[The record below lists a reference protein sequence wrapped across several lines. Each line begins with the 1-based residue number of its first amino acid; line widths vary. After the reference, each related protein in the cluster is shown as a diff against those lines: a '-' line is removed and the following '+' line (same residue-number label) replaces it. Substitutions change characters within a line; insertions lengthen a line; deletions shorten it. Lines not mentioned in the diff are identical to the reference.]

1 MGLMFGFDRLVGWA
15 VRPGRSRALAPEGS
29 GSGLVLDPKVTERE
43 LDRMVD
49 LEDLARALP
58 GAELLRFPGASG
70 TGSLSHPEG
79 EGLESQTS
87 LSAVTVTD
95 ICHDSRKARAGS
107 VFFAIPGIDQD
118 GATFASEAVGRG
130 AVAVVAPRPLPV
142 PVPLLIVEDV
152 RAALSRVASIFYGQ
166 PSRVLPVAGITGTNG
181 KTTVAHLLAAC
192 LQDTHGP
199 VGILGTLGG
208 RLGYDKQGNEI
219 QVSLVN
225 TTPGALEIHRLLRE
239 MISNDCGSAV
249 LEVSSHA
256 LDQGR
261 VHDVRFQAAVF
272 TSLSQDHLDYHG
284 SMEAYAR
291 AKAKLF
297 GLLEKGG
304 VAVLPAD
311 DPEAAVMRKRVP
323 TGIRLV
329 TWALDKPQNPAEC
342 HLQGEILSQGPT
354 GTRLRVHAREGMT
367 DLDLPLIG
375 VHNARNAMT
384 ALAAAMAFKVPLLF
398 AVDRLGQAIPV
409 AGRLEEMGEA
419 GKGFPIFVDYAHTPD
434 ALEKVCQAVQGL
446 RPKKLHLVFG
456 CGGDRDRL
464 KRKIM
469 GRIAAQNADHI
480 VVTND
485 NPRTED
491 PERILE
497 MILEGVE
504 PREGLCVEICLNRG
518 EAIRHVLEQAKE
530 GDAVLIA
537 GKGHEQ
543 GQVIGKET
551 IPFDDR
557 EEVKAWLRRN

>member
-1 MGLMFGFDRLVGWA
+1 MFGFDRLVGWA
-15 VRPGRSRALAPEGS
+15 VRPGRSRALAPETG
-29 GSGLVLDPKVTERE
+29 GSGLVLEPRETERE
-43 LDRMVD
+43 LDRIVD
-49 LEDLARALP
+49 LADLARALP
-58 GAELLRFPGASG
+58 NAELLRFPGARLAEVG
-70 TGSLSHPEG
+70 GDAQAQPSLAA
-79 EGLESQTS
+79 T
-87 LSAVTVTD
+87 TIKD
-95 ICHDSRKARAGS
+95 ICHDSRKVRPGS

-118 GATFASEAVGRG
+118 GAVFASEAVGRG
-130 AVAVVAPRPLPV
+130 AVAVVARRPLPV
-142 PVPLLIVEDV
+142 PVPLLVVEDV

-181 KTTVAHLLAAC
+181 KTTVAQLLAAC

-199 VGILGTLGG
+199 VGVLGTLGG
-208 RLGYDKQGNEI
+208 RLGYDKQGKEVR
-219 QVSLVN
+219 VSLAN

-239 MISNDCGSAV
+239 MIQNGCGSAV
-249 LEVSSHA
+249 LEASSHA

-261 VHDVRFQAAVF
+261 VRDVRFQAAVF

-311 DPEAAVMRKRVP
+311 DPEAAIMRSQVP
-323 TGIRLV
+323 PGIRLV
-329 TWALDKPQNPAEC
+329 TWALDKPKNPAPC
-342 HLQGEILSQGPT
+342 HLQGEILSQGPK
-354 GTRLRVHAREGMT
+354 GTRIRVHAREGMT

-398 AVDRLGQAIPV
+398 AVDRLCQAIPV
-409 AGRLEEMGEA
+409 AGRLEEMGGAER
-419 GKGFPIFVDYAHTPD
+419 GLPIFVDYAHTPD
-434 ALEKVCQAVQGL
+434 ALEKACQAVRSL
-446 RPKKLHLVFG
+446 RPKRLRLVFG

-469 GRIAAQNADHI
+469 GKIAAQCADHI

-504 PREGLCVEICLNRG
+504 AREGLRVEVCLDRR
-518 EAIRHVLEQAKE
+518 EAIRHCLDQAEE

-543 GQVIGKET
+543 GQVLGKET
-551 IPFDDR
+551 VPFDDR
-557 EEVKAWLRRN
+557 EEVRAWLRRN

>member
-15 VRPGRSRALAPEGS
+15 VRPGRSRAPAPNVKG
-29 GSGLVLDPKVTERE
+29 GGLVFDPKGMERE

-49 LEDLARALP
+49 LGDLARALP
-58 GAELLRFPGASG
+58 RAELLRFRGAAPTDSSKPQHL
-70 TGSLSHPEG
+70 TPPSLA
-79 EGLESQTS
+79 
-87 LSAVTVTD
+87 AVTIKD
-95 ICHDSRKARAGS
+95 LCQDSRKARPGS
-107 VFFAIPGIDQD
+107 VFFAIPGVEQD
-118 GATFASEAVGRG
+118 GAAFASEAVGRG
-130 AVAVVAPRPLPV
+130 AVAVVACRPLPV
-142 PVPLLIVEDV
+142 PVPLLVVDDV

-208 RLGYDKQGNEI
+208 RLGRDQKDQEI
-219 QVSLVN
+219 RVSLSN

-239 MISNDCGSAV
+239 MLSNHCGSAV

-261 VHDVRFQAAVF
+261 VQDVRFQAAVF

-291 AKAKLF
+291 AKSRLF
-297 GLLEKGG
+297 GLLERGG

-311 DPEAAVMRKRVP
+311 DPEAAVMRSQVP
-323 TGIRLV
+323 PGIRLI
-329 TWALDKPQNPAEC
+329 TWALDKPKNPAEC
-342 HLQGEILSQGPT
+342 HLQGEILHQGPR
-354 GTRLRVHAREGMT
+354 GTSLRIHAREGMA
-367 DLDLPLIG
+367 DLELGLIG
-375 VHNARNAMT
+375 VHNARNAMA

-409 AGRLEEMGEA
+409 AGRLEEMAGE
-419 GKGFPIFVDYAHTPD
+419 GRPFPIFVDYAHTPD
-434 ALEKVCQAVQGL
+434 ALEKACQAVRALG
-446 RPKKLHLVFG
+446 PKKLRLVFG

-469 GRIAAQNADHI
+469 GKIAAQNADHI

-485 NPRTED
+485 NPRTES
-491 PERILE
+491 PESIIQ

-504 PREGLCVEICLNRG
+504 QREGLLVELCPDRG
-518 EAIRHVLEQAKE
+518 EAIRHVLDQAQE

-537 GKGHEQ
+537 GKGHER

-551 IPFDDR
+551 VPFDDR
-557 EEVKAWLRRN
+557 EEVRAWLRRN

>member
-1 MGLMFGFDRLVGWA
+1 MFGFDRLVGWA
-15 VRPGRSRALAPEGS
+15 VRPGRSRMLAPETT
-29 GSGLVLDPKVTERE
+29 GSGLVLDPKGTERE
-43 LDRMVD
+43 LDRIVD

-58 GAELLRFPGASG
+58 GAELLRFPEA
-70 TGSLSHPEG
+70 P
-79 EGLESQTS
+79 
-87 LSAVTVTD
+87 VTVKD
-95 ICHDSRKARAGS
+95 ICHDSRKARQGS

-118 GATFASEAVGRG
+118 GAVFANEAVGRG
-130 AVAVVAPRPLPV
+130 AVAVVARRPLPV
-142 PVPLLIVEDV
+142 PVPLFLVEDV
-152 RAALSRVASIFYGQ
+152 RAALSRVSAIFYGQ

-199 VGILGTLGG
+199 VGVLGTLGG
-208 RLGYDKQGNEI
+208 RLGFDKQGNEI
-219 QVSLVN
+219 QVSLAN

-239 MISNDCGSAV
+239 MLSNGCESAV

-261 VHDVRFQAAVF
+261 VRDVRFQAAVF

-311 DPEAAVMRKRVP
+311 DPEAAVMRKEVP
-323 TGIRLV
+323 PGIRVV
-329 TWALDKPQNPAEC
+329 TWALGKPKNPAEC

-354 GTRLRVHAREGMT
+354 GTRLRVHAREGMA
-367 DLDLPLIG
+367 DLDLGLIG

-384 ALAAAMAFKVPLLF
+384 ALATAMALKVSLLY

-409 AGRLEEMGEA
+409 AGRLEEMAGE
-419 GKGFPIFVDYAHTPD
+419 GGRFPIFVDYAHTPD
-434 ALEKVCQAVQGL
+434 ALEKACLAVRGL
-446 RPKKLHLVFG
+446 GPKKLHLVFG

-469 GRIAAQNADHI
+469 GKIAALNADHV

-485 NPRTED
+485 NPRSED
-491 PERILE
+491 PERILQ

-504 PREGLCVEICLNRG
+504 QREGLCVELCLDRG
-518 EAIRHVLEQAKE
+518 EAIRHVLDRAEE

-551 IPFDDR
+551 LPFDDR